1 MAAGP
6 YCDPS
11 PPKRIVEALK
21 TRFPGAVLEE
31 TEFRG
36 ELTLLVPG
44 EKIVEIGRY
53 LRDDAQ
59 GDFSMLTGVVGL
71 HFLERDYEHEVVYQL
86 YSLEKNHRLRLKVR
100 LRPGETVPSLTP
112 VWPGA
117 NWPEREVFDLVGVR
131 FQGHPDLRRIIMP
144 EDYPDHPLRKDFD
157 VEGGPTSIDPPG
169 RPASPGF
176 RDMEHA

>member
-6 YCDPS
+6 YIDPS
-11 PPKRIVEALK
+11 PPRALAEGLR
-21 TRFPGAVLEE
+21 TRFGGAVLDVV
-31 TEFRG
+31 EFRG
-36 ELTLLVPG
+36 EITVVVAKERLLEIARHLKEDG
-44 EKIVEIGRY
+44 EALFDMPTTIV
-53 LRDDAQ
+53 A
-59 GDFSMLTGVVGL
+59 M
-71 HFLERDYEHEVVYQL
+71 HFLEGEYEHEVVYQL
-86 YSLEKNHRLRLKVR
+86 YSVPKNRRLRLKVR
-100 LRPGETVPSLTP
+100 LRPGEVVDSVAP

-117 NWPEREVFDLVGVR
+117 NWLEREQYDLVGVR

-157 VEGGPTSIDPPG
+157 VEGGPRALDAEG